1 MNRGET
7 PMATQLPVGP
17 GDRTEDV
24 LQAQTESG
32 VATAGLASR
41 GVTFRRYYTTPGL
54 HPFDAI
60 EWETR
65 DAVIGNERGE
75 KVFEQRGVE
84 VPRFWSQTATNVV
97 VSKYFRGQLDSSD
110 REHSV
115 RQLIGRVA
123 DTLAAWGK
131 EGGYFAT
138 PDDADTFHAELTHIL
153 LYQYAC
159 FNSPVWFNVG
169 IE

>member
-1 MNRGET
+1 
-7 PMATQLPVGP
+7 MATQLPAGP

-32 VATAGLASR
+32 TAK

-75 KVFEQRGVE
+75 KVFEQKSVE
-84 VPRFWSQTATNVV
+84 VPKFWSQTATNVV
-97 VSKYFRGQLDSSD
+97 VSKYFRGPLGTPQ
-110 REHSV
+110 RESSV
-115 RQLIGRVA
+115 RQLISRVA
-123 DTLAAWGK
+123 DTVARWGS
-131 EGGYFAT
+131 EGHYFARAA
-138 PDDADTFHAELTHIL
+138 DAETFHAELTHIL
-153 LYQYAC
+153 VNQLAC
-159 FNSPVWFNVG
+159 FNSPV
-169 IE
+169 